1 MASEGC
7 RRVGGR
13 PRSARHG
20 VCASDW
26 LVRDLL
32 DLSRH
37 RADIFTGPHRRNE
50 RDPILTS
57 AAGPPPP
64 GRAKPT
70 WGIDDPASLQN
81 VIEQIPDV
89 VAVLDAAHAITAVSS
104 AAERTLGYPPNEC
117 VGLSALEFV
126 HPDDRADAERW
137 LDSVGATPARTR
149 SYAPMGFRVR
159 RRDGRWRTVE
169 PTATSFLDAGGVRR
183 ELVLA
188 RDVTERRQLER
199 QLQQAQKSEAIG
211 NLAAG
216 IAHDFNN
223 VLTAIVGWSDALI
236 QALPHS
242 APALGYAREIREASQ
257 HAADLATHLLAIKR
271 DERPQAGPLN
281 LNDVVIRSAPLFR
294 RLLGPRVECMLR
306 LTPGV
311 GLIHAD
317 ATQMEQVLLNLSLN
331 ARDAMPDGGILT
343 IETAVT
349 DVGAGEVD
357 GCEAGAYVR
366 LTVRDTGV
374 GMDAATRARL
384 FEPFFTTKGAGQGTG
399 LGLAIVNGIVR
410 QSSGAVAVDSA
421 PGQGTT
427 FRIFL
432 PRLEPQRVVSDESDL
447 TDPPIAGRQVGTL

>member
-1 MASEGC
+1 M
-7 RRVGGR
+7 
-13 PRSARHG
+13 
-20 VCASDW
+20 
-26 LVRDLL
+26 
-32 DLSRH
+32 
-37 RADIFTGPHRRNE
+37 
-50 RDPILTS
+50 TS
-57 AAGPPPP
+57 PGPPPP
-64 GRAKPT
+64 GRARPT

-104 AAERTLGYPPNEC
+104 AAERTLGYPPSEC
-117 VGLSALEFV
+117 LGLSALEFV

-137 LDSVGATPARTR
+137 LDAVGATPARTR
-149 SYAPMGFRVR
+149 SYAPMEFRVR

-169 PTATSFLDAGGVRR
+169 PTATSFVDASGVRR
-183 ELVLA
+183 ELLLA

-242 APALGYAREIREASQ
+242 APALSYAREIREASQ
-257 HAADLATHLLAIKR
+257 HAADLATHLLAIRR
-271 DERPQAGPLN
+271 DEQPQAGPLN
-281 LNDVVIRSAPLFR
+281 LNDVVIRVAPLFR

-311 GLIHAD
+311 GLIRAD

-349 DVGAGEVD
+349 TLGPGEVA
-357 GCEAGAYVR
+357 GCETGSYVR
-366 LTVRDTGV
+366 LTVSDTGI
-374 GMDAATRARL
+374 GMDADTRARV

-410 QSSGAVAVDSA
+410 QSSGAVAVESV

-427 FRIFL
+427 FRVFL
-432 PRLEPQRVVSDESDL
+432 PRLEAPPRSDGRAGSL
-447 TDPPIAGRQVGTL
+447 DPPVAGRQVGTL